1 VCHEPGCRTG
11 QDAGIPVCYRCDADD
26 PGGGVDADPIPVRG
40 DGVVLLLGAQCRPR
54 PLSLE

>member
-26 PGGGVDADPIPVRG
+26 PGGGVDADPIPGRG
-40 DGVVLLLGAQCRPR
+40 DGVVLLLGLQCRPR